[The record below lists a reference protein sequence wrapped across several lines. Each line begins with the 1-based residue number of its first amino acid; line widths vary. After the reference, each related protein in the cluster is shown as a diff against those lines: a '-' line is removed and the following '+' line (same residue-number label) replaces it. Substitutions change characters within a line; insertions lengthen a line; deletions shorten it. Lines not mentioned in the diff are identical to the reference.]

1 MWFTEVKAKAK
12 RKNQMLFPKDSVLLD
27 ELRKLIEQANR
38 RVLVLWA
45 LELAE
50 ESARVLAEKYPEDH
64 RPREAIAASRAWA
77 AGEIKMP
84 IAKQAILNCH
94 AMAKELADP
103 ADIARC
109 HAVGQACS
117 VVHTAGHALGYPMYA
132 LTAIILEQGLDD
144 CRGAVEHRV
153 RYYEQRLHYWAE
165 HEKSCSQNWA
175 SFLRK

>member
-12 RKNQMLFPKDSVLLD
+12 RKNQMLFSKDSVLLD

-50 ESARVLAEKYPEDH
+50 ETARVLAEKYPDDH
-64 RPREAIAASRAWA
+64 RPREAVGASSAWA

-84 IAKQAILNCH
+84 IAKRAILDCH
-94 AMAKELADP
+94 AMAKELPNP

-117 VVHTAGHALGYPMYA
+117 VVHTAGHALGYPMYE
-132 LTAIILEQGLDD
+132 LTAIVLALGLDD
-144 CRGAVEHRV
+144 CRDAVEYRV

-165 HEKSCSQNWA
+165 QEKSCSQNWA

>member
-1 MWFTEVKAKAK
+1 
-12 RKNQMLFPKDSVLLD
+12 
-27 ELRKLIEQANR
+27 
-38 RVLVLWA
+38 
-45 LELAE
+45 
-50 ESARVLAEKYPEDH
+50 
-64 RPREAIAASRAWA
+64 
-77 AGEIKMP
+77 MP
-84 IAKQAILNCH
+84 IAKQAILNRH
-94 AMAKELADP
+94 AMAKELNNP
-103 ADIARC
+103 ADLTRC

-153 RYYEQRLHYWAE
+153 RYYEHRLHYWAE